1 MLCLV
6 SRRRPGFGFGNR
18 IPERREDRTSYHVV
32 TVNAAVLPSEKEIW
46 MTDYASRDRS
56 RSDGKSGQ
64 QDGGAGME
72 PGKRTL
78 TESL

>member
-1 MLCLV
+1 
-6 SRRRPGFGFGNR
+6 
-18 IPERREDRTSYHVV
+18 VV
-32 TVNAAVLPSEKEIW
+32 PVNAAVLPSEKEIR

-56 RSDGKSGQ
+56 RSGGKSGQ

-78 TESL
+78 TESLYAPSDSQPVNRVQPRSDPRRQIDE